1 MNILNY
7 IEILNTSNKTMSK
20 ELIQRAVAQ
29 MTTRLQEKE
38 LLERVAK
45 AKAEAERRDRSKKT
59 PIDIGMRKSVNK
71 MGVPCKGFDHP
82 DFHP

>member
-1 MNILNY
+1 MNDLNY
-7 IEILNTSNKTMSK
+7 IEILNTSTMNK

-29 MTTRLQEKE
+29 MTARLQEQE
-38 LLERVAK
+38 LLDRVAK
-45 AKAEAERRDRSKKT
+45 AKAEAERRDHSKKT

-71 MGVPCKGFDHP
+71 MGVPCRGFDHP